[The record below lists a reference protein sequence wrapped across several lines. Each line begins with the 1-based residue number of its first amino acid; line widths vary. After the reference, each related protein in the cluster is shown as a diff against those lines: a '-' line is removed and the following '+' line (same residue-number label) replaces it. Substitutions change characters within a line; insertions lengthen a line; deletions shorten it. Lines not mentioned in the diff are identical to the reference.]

1 MSMARES
8 AADREAREAQEAA
21 DALAAGAQAGVQP
34 ADADEDDLTVK
45 YAGEDGPVVLTR
57 AGVEVGSFTA
67 KGGKI
72 AVKNTE
78 DRDLLLGSLPGAS
91 LT

>member
-34 ADADEDDLTVK
+34 SDADEDDLTVK

-57 AGVEVGSFTA
+57 AGVEVGSF
-67 KGGKI
+67 
-72 AVKNTE
+72 AVKSTE